1 MPSDAKLLICFVW
14 ALIHK
19 NKIFKMQ
26 ENFWG
31 MLFRGLKILI
41 ISILGIENPKFRQE
55 IQTQMQF
62 QGIEDSNYVIS
73 AELYFDKMQRFIL
86 IVTLAIVAVNLFLF
100 VGFLHIFHRY
110 SVSHND

>member
-1 MPSDAKLLICFVW
+1 MFCLGSHTK
-14 ALIHK
+14 K
-19 NKIFKMQ
+19 Q
-26 ENFWG
+26 NFQNAGEFLG

-73 AELYFDKMQRFIL
+73 AELHFDKMQRFIL